1 MWYLYLSEPPVSHL
15 LIAWRETP
23 IFSASASCERAQRF
37 LQYKI
42 FSESV
47 IFVSSVCFLALIMPH
62 FAGQSY
68 KLWLELSQPMVAK
81 ALLCRYYSTKRRAE
95 QFATG
100 KSAGKVQGAEQ
111 ASGGVFVHLAQKGKA
126 DFFAFAHGAIAKKQG
141 AGKVLSKT
149 TEFLFFLEMRRLL

>member
-81 ALLCRYYSTKRRAE
+81 AFLCRYYSTKRRAE
-95 QFATG
+95 QFAIG
-100 KSAGKVQGAEQ
+100 KSAGKVQGGGAGERRCICSPCTKGQ
-111 ASGGVFVHLAQKGKA
+111 SGFFCICARRNRKKAGRREGFKQNDGVFI
-126 DFFAFAHGAIAKKQG
+126 F
-141 AGKVLSKT
+141 S
-149 TEFLFFLEMRRLL
+149 

>member
-1 MWYLYLSEPPVSHL
+1 
-15 LIAWRETP
+15 
-23 IFSASASCERAQRF
+23 
-37 LQYKI
+37 
-42 FSESV
+42 
-47 IFVSSVCFLALIMPH
+47 MPN

-81 ALLCRYYSTKRRAE
+81 AFLCRYYSTKRRAE
-95 QFATG
+95 QFAIG

>member
-1 MWYLYLSEPPVSHL
+1 M

-81 ALLCRYYSTKRRAE
+81 AFLCRYYSTKRRAE
-95 QFATG
+95 QFTIEIRR
-100 KSAGKVQGAEQ
+100 KSAGGRRRRAAVYLFTLHKRVNRI
-111 ASGGVFVHLAQKGKA
+111 
-126 DFFAFAHGAIAKKQG
+126 FFAFAHGAIAKKQG

>member
-1 MWYLYLSEPPVSHL
+1 
-15 LIAWRETP
+15 
-23 IFSASASCERAQRF
+23 
-37 LQYKI
+37 
-42 FSESV
+42 
-47 IFVSSVCFLALIMPH
+47 
-62 FAGQSY
+62 
-68 KLWLELSQPMVAK
+68 MVAK

-95 QFATG
+95 QFAIG
-100 KSAGKVQGAEQ
+100 KSAGKVQGGAAQ